1 MPSMLER
8 AESSG
13 LPVHLLDLEND
24 ARLADDPF
32 AVWDEMT
39 SVAPLF
45 YSPANRG
52 FLVASDFDTIKTV
65 LRDWKTWSN
74 LPTTI
79 VYTKEQVLM
88 NTPPISMD
96 PPIHTKYR
104 RALIPLFAPNVLAPL
119 EPKIEKI
126 THDLIDE
133 LLAKPDPDYI
143 RDFSSQLPARFFL
156 GWLGLG
162 DADVKR
168 MYELAQRA
176 TFEFDDQ
183 AKRDAVEHEIGEIVG
198 DLFRARKAE
207 PADDLA
213 SSMLAM
219 EVDGEP
225 IDVDLCI
232 DIGRLAFI
240 AGQDTT
246 STQLGYIMWHLAR
259 NPQDR
264 ELMVQRP
271 ELTNEAVE
279 ELTRFYNT
287 GGPAGRIASQA
298 GELNGFPIEA
308 GDRIFIARAGAD
320 RAFAPEVQLDR
331 NPNRHTAFGL
341 GAHRCLGS
349 HVARVEMEIALKVW
363 HERIP
368 EYRIKDGFTPKHR
381 YGSFM
386 QQLTSLPLDIG

>member
-1 MPSMLER
+1 MPTMLER
-8 AESSG
+8 AESHG

-24 ARLADDPF
+24 ERLAADPF
-32 AVWDEMT
+32 GVWDEMT
-39 SVAPLF
+39 KVAPLF

-65 LRDWKTWSN
+65 LRDAKTWAN

-96 PPIHTKYR
+96 PPVHTKFR
-104 RALIPLFAPNVLAPL
+104 RALIPLFAPNEVTPL
-119 EPKIEKI
+119 EPRIHEI
-126 THDLIDE
+126 THRLIDE
-133 LLAKPDPDYI
+133 MLTKPDPDYI

-162 DADVKR
+162 DDDVSR
-168 MYELAQRA
+168 MYQLAQRA
-176 TFEFDDQ
+176 TFEFEDQ

-198 DLFRARKAE
+198 NLFRARKE
-207 PADDLA
+207 HPQDDLA
-213 SSMLAM
+213 SKMLAM
-219 EVDGEP
+219 EIDGEP

-264 ELMVQRP
+264 AHMVARP
-271 ELTNEAVE
+271 ELTNDAVE
-279 ELTRFYNT
+279 ELTRYYNT
-287 GGPAGRIASQA
+287 GGPAGRIARQA
-298 GELNGFPIEA
+298 GELNGYPIEP
-308 GDRIFIARAGAD
+308 GDRVFIARCGAD
-320 RAFAPEVQLDR
+320 RQFAPEVQLDR
-331 NPNRHTAFGL
+331 KPNRHTAFGL
-341 GAHRCLGS
+341 GIHRCLGS

-368 EYRIKDGFTPKHR
+368 EYRIADGFAPRHR

-386 QQLTSLPLDIG
+386 QQLTSLPLALG

>member
-1 MPSMLER
+1 MPTMLER
-8 AESSG
+8 AQNTG
-13 LPVHLLDLEND
+13 LPIHLLDLEND

-39 SVAPLF
+39 AVGPLF

-65 LRDWKTWSN
+65 LRDATTWGN

-79 VYTKEQVLM
+79 VYTKQEVLM
-88 NTPPISMD
+88 NTPPINMD
-96 PPIHTKYR
+96 PPIHTKFR
-104 RALIPLFAPNVLAPL
+104 RALIPLFAPNVVEPL
-119 EPKIEKI
+119 TPQVQAIAEQ
-126 THDLIDE
+126 LVDE
-133 LLAKPDPDYI
+133 MLAKPDPDYI

-183 AKRDAVEHEIGEIVG
+183 AKRDAIEHEIGEIVG
-198 DLFRARKAE
+198 ALFLARKAE
-207 PADDLA
+207 PTDDLA

-219 EVDGEP
+219 QIDGEP
-225 IDVDLCI
+225 IDLDTCI
-232 DIGRLAFI
+232 AIGRLAFI

-246 STQLGYIMWHLAR
+246 STQLGYITWHLAR

-264 ELMVQRP
+264 ELMVARP
-271 ELTNEAVE
+271 ELTNDAVE

-287 GGPAGRIASQA
+287 GGPAGRVAARA
-298 GELNGFPIEA
+298 GELNGFPIEP
-308 GDRIFIARAGAD
+308 GDRIFIARCGAD
-320 RAFAPEVQLDR
+320 REFAPQVQLDR
-331 NPNRHTAFGL
+331 RPNRHTAFGL
-341 GAHRCLGS
+341 GIHRCLGS
-349 HVARVEMEIALKVW
+349 HVARVEMEVALKVW
-363 HERIP
+363 HERVP
-368 EYRIKDGFTPKHR
+368 CYRIKDGFTPRHR